1 MSSPTESNN
10 FFDDFL
16 DDYFAECEEHL
27 AVVRRE
33 LLALESCMNQPQIEG
48 SILNELFRSFH
59 SIKGLSA
66 MVGVREAEKLAHQ
79 MESYLRSL
87 RDGQTS
93 LKPEGFD
100 ALMSGTQILER
111 AIEAYRTKEDPPDI
125 EEIISQLEA
134 CNPPVVAKTPNAAI
148 TPFEVKLKPEEMKRL
163 EALVGEGKPIW
174 HFVFTPSTELSK
186 QGIGV
191 NAIREQ
197 LQAIG
202 ELIYVSPRLNAN
214 QKILFDFIV
223 ATEGPEN
230 HNLGSELKY
239 LSWEPYHI
247 PSSVSATSIRS
258 SNSEVEPSRGPEAP
272 ATATAP
278 EEVEAIAVVSSS
290 QSEEP
295 ERKESE
301 SGKETA
307 EAEPLEISEPETSNA
322 ISPTK
327 STSPLISGSN
337 LVRVDLPKLDE
348 LMRMVGELVI
358 TRARLEENLK
368 NLPPT
373 VPAAR
378 RRTLQEINL
387 TLERQLRD
395 LRQGVMQ
402 VRLVPIAEIFARMQF
417 VVRDLMRL
425 TGKQVALEIS
435 GAETEIDKFV
445 VERMMDPLL
454 HLVRNAVSHG
464 IESTEERLKAGK
476 SATGAIA
483 LRASAA
489 GEMVIIEIEDD
500 GQGVDISRVL
510 KRAKQQGLLSDS
522 VSETNDPDNYDSQT
536 ILDLLCSPGFS
547 TKEEAD
553 LASGRG
559 VGMAIVKNT
568 VQELGGCVKFTTQKG
583 KGSHFIIDL
592 PLTLAITDALIVEV
606 SGQTFAIPES
616 SIQEVLSIDNQAIIK
631 LQSQEIISYRGHV
644 FPLRYLARLFNC
656 AVTTDNSEKL
666 TVVVIGNSLNS
677 TGLVVNRILGLREI
691 VVRPLTD
698 PLLQSPG
705 ISGATELGD
714 GRVVLIMDV
723 PALICSTI
731 NQFLT
736 TPKTAINSG

>member
-1 MSSPTESNN
+1 
-10 FFDDFL
+10 
-16 DDYFAECEEHL
+16 A
-27 AVVRRE
+27 
-33 LLALESCMNQPQIEG
+33 
-48 SILNELFRSFH
+48 
-59 SIKGLSA
+59 
-66 MVGVREAEKLAHQ
+66 
-79 MESYLRSL
+79 
-87 RDGQTS
+87 
-93 LKPEGFD
+93 
-100 ALMSGTQILER
+100 
-111 AIEAYRTKEDPPDI
+111 
-125 EEIISQLEA
+125 
-134 CNPPVVAKTPNAAI
+134 
-148 TPFEVKLKPEEMKRL
+148 
-163 EALVGEGKPIW
+163 
-174 HFVFTPSTELSK
+174 
-186 QGIGV
+186 
-191 NAIREQ
+191 
-197 LQAIG
+197 
-202 ELIYVSPRLNAN
+202 
-214 QKILFDFIV
+214 
-223 ATEGPEN
+223 
-230 HNLGSELKY
+230 
-239 LSWEPYHI
+239 
-247 PSSVSATSIRS
+247 
-258 SNSEVEPSRGPEAP
+258 
-272 ATATAP
+272 AP

-290 QSEEP
+290 QSE
-295 ERKESE
+295 RKQSE

-327 STSPLISGSN
+327 ATSPLISASN

-476 SATGAIA
+476 SAMGAIA

-568 VQELGGCVKFTTQKG
+568 VQELGGCVKFTTKKG

-644 FPLRYLARLFNC
+644 LPLRYLARIFNC
-656 AVTTDNSEKL
+656 VVTTDEWEKL
-666 TVVVIGNSLNS
+666 TIVVIGNSLNS

-698 PLLQSPG
+698 PFIQSPG
-705 ISGATELGD
+705 IAGATELGD
-714 GRVVLIMDV
+714 GRVVLILDV
-723 PALICSTI
+723 STLIDGKIPNISKQST
-731 NQFLT
+731 QW
-736 TPKTAINSG
+736 INSG

>member
-111 AIEAYRTKEDPPDI
+111 AIEAYRTKENPPDI

-134 CNPPVVAKTPNAAI
+134 CNPPVLAKTPNAAI

-272 ATATAP
+272 ATAAAP

-290 QSEEP
+290 QSE
-295 ERKESE
+295 
-301 SGKETA
+301 
-307 EAEPLEISEPETSNA
+307 
-322 ISPTK
+322 
-327 STSPLISGSN
+327 
-337 LVRVDLPKLDE
+337 
-348 LMRMVGELVI
+348 
-358 TRARLEENLK
+358 
-368 NLPPT
+368 
-373 VPAAR
+373 
-378 RRTLQEINL
+378 
-387 TLERQLRD
+387 
-395 LRQGVMQ
+395 
-402 VRLVPIAEIFARMQF
+402 
-417 VVRDLMRL
+417 
-425 TGKQVALEIS
+425 
-435 GAETEIDKFV
+435 
-445 VERMMDPLL
+445 
-454 HLVRNAVSHG
+454 
-464 IESTEERLKAGK
+464 
-476 SATGAIA
+476 
-483 LRASAA
+483 
-489 GEMVIIEIEDD
+489 
-500 GQGVDISRVL
+500 
-510 KRAKQQGLLSDS
+510 
-522 VSETNDPDNYDSQT
+522 
-536 ILDLLCSPGFS
+536 
-547 TKEEAD
+547 
-553 LASGRG
+553 
-559 VGMAIVKNT
+559 
-568 VQELGGCVKFTTQKG
+568 
-583 KGSHFIIDL
+583 
-592 PLTLAITDALIVEV
+592 
-606 SGQTFAIPES
+606 
-616 SIQEVLSIDNQAIIK
+616 
-631 LQSQEIISYRGHV
+631 
-644 FPLRYLARLFNC
+644 
-656 AVTTDNSEKL
+656 
-666 TVVVIGNSLNS
+666 
-677 TGLVVNRILGLREI
+677 
-691 VVRPLTD
+691 
-698 PLLQSPG
+698 
-705 ISGATELGD
+705 
-714 GRVVLIMDV
+714 
-723 PALICSTI
+723 
-731 NQFLT
+731 
-736 TPKTAINSG
+736 

>member
-10 FFDDFL
+10 FFNEFL

-87 RDGQTS
+87 RDGQIS

-111 AIEAYRTKEDPPDI
+111 AIGAYRTKEDPPDI
-125 EEIISQLEA
+125 DEIISQLEA
-134 CNPPVVAKTPNAAI
+134 CNPPVVAAKTLTAAI
-148 TPFEVKLKPEEMKRL
+148 TPFEMKLKPEEKKRL
-163 EALVGEGKPIW
+163 EALVSEGKQIW

-214 QKILFDFIV
+214 QKILFDFIL
-223 ATEGPEN
+223 ATQEAEN
-230 HNLGSELKY
+230 HDLGSELKY
-239 LSWEPYHI
+239 LTGEPYQI
-247 PSSVSATSIRS
+247 PSPVSEANSGS
-258 SNSEVEPSRGPEAP
+258 SNLKVEPPREPEAP
-272 ATATAP
+272 ATAEAP
-278 EEVEAIAVVSSS
+278 GEVEAIGTVVNRTES
-290 QSEEP
+290 

-301 SGKETA
+301 ERTETA
-307 EAEPLEISEPETSNA
+307 PAPAEVLETSEAETSNN
-322 ISPTK
+322 ISPAK

-368 NLPPT
+368 NLPPSF
-373 VPAAR
+373 PAAR

-464 IESTEERLKAGK
+464 IELTEERLKAGK
-476 SATGAIA
+476 SAMGAIA
-483 LRASAA
+483 LRASTA

-522 VSETNDPDNYDSQT
+522 VSENNDPDNYDSQT
-536 ILDLLCSPGFS
+536 ILDLLCSSGFS

-568 VQELGGCVKFTTQKG
+568 VQELGGCVKFTTKKG

-616 SIQEVLSIDNQAIIK
+616 SIQEVLSIEHKGIIR
-631 LQSQEIISYRGHV
+631 LEDQEIISYRGHV

-656 AVTTDNSEKL
+656 VVTTDESEKL
-666 TVVVIGNSLNS
+666 TIVVIGNSVNS
-677 TGLVVNRILGLREI
+677 TGLVVNRILGIREI

-698 PLLQSPG
+698 PFLQSPG
-705 ISGATELGD
+705 IAGATELGD
-714 GRVVLIMDV
+714 GRVVLILDV
-723 PALICSTI
+723 STLMSSKI
-731 NQFLT
+731 PKIVKPQQF
-736 TPKTAINSG
+736 INSG

>member
-1 MSSPTESNN
+1 MSSSTESNN
-10 FFDDFL
+10 FFNEFL

-87 RDGQTS
+87 RDGQIS

-100 ALMSGTQILER
+100 ALMSATQILER
-111 AIEAYRTKEDPPDI
+111 AIEAYRTKEEPPDLD
-125 EEIISQLEA
+125 EIISQLEA
-134 CNPPVVAKTPNAAI
+134 CNPPVVAKTPTVSI
-148 TPFEVKLKPEEMKRL
+148 TPFEVKLKPEQIKRM
-163 EALVGEGKPIW
+163 EALVSEGKQIW

-223 ATEGPEN
+223 ASQEVKNSDLNSQLE
-230 HNLGSELKY
+230 Y
-239 LSWEPYHI
+239 LSCQPYQI
-247 PSSVSATSIRS
+247 PSSVSEAKTGS
-258 SNSEVEPSRGPEAP
+258 SNLEVEPPREPEAP
-272 ATATAP
+272 A
-278 EEVEAIAVVSSS
+278 EVEAIATVVHSTE
-290 QSEEP
+290 SETK
-295 ERKESE
+295 KESE
-301 SGKETA
+301 NRTETA
-307 EAEPLEISEPETSNA
+307 PAPTKVWETSEAETTNT
-322 ISPTK
+322 ISPAK
-327 STSPLISGSN
+327 STSRLVSGSN

-348 LMRMVGELVI
+348 LMRMVGELVV

-373 VPAAR
+373 VSAAS

-395 LRQGVMQ
+395 LRQGLMQ

-445 VERMMDPLL
+445 IERMMDPLL

-476 SATGAIA
+476 SAMGTIA
-483 LRASAA
+483 LRASTA

-510 KRAKQQGLLSDS
+510 KRAKQQGLLSDY
-522 VSETNDPDNYDSQT
+522 VSANNDTDNYDSQT
-536 ILDLLCSPGFS
+536 ILDLLCAPGFS

-559 VGMAIVKNT
+559 VGMAIVKKT
-568 VQELGGCVKFTTQKG
+568 VQELGGCVRFTTQKG
-583 KGSHFIIDL
+583 KGSHFIINL

-616 SIQEVLSIDNQAIIK
+616 SIQEVLSIEHKEIIR
-631 LQSQEIISYRGHV
+631 LEDEEIISYRGHV
-644 FPLRYLARLFNC
+644 LPLRYLARLFNC
-656 AVTTDNSEKL
+656 VVTTDESEKL
-666 TVVVIGNSLNS
+666 TIVVIGNGVNS
-677 TGLVVNRILGLREI
+677 TGLVVNRTLGLREI
-691 VVRPLTD
+691 VVQPLTD
-698 PLLQSPG
+698 PFLQSPG
-705 ISGATELGD
+705 IGGATELGD
-714 GRVVLIMDV
+714 GRVVLILDV
-723 PALICSTI
+723 STLISSKI
-731 NQFLT
+731 SKIVNPQF
-736 TPKTAINSG
+736 INSG

>member
-111 AIEAYRTKEDPPDI
+111 AIEAYRTKENPPDI

-134 CNPPVVAKTPNAAI
+134 CNPPVLAKTPNAAI

-247 PSSVSATSIRS
+247 PSSVSEASSSS

-272 ATATAP
+272 ATAAAP
-278 EEVEAIAVVSSS
+278 EEVEAVAVVSSS
-290 QSEEP
+290 QSE
-295 ERKESE
+295 RKQSE

-327 STSPLISGSN
+327 ATSPLISASN

-644 FPLRYLARLFNC
+644 LPLRYLARIFNC
-656 AVTTDNSEKL
+656 VVTTDEWEKL
-666 TVVVIGNSLNS
+666 TIVVIGNSLNS

-698 PLLQSPG
+698 PFIQSPG
-705 ISGATELGD
+705 IAGATELGD
-714 GRVVLIMDV
+714 GRVVLILDV
-723 PALICSTI
+723 STLIDGKIPNISKQST
-731 NQFLT
+731 QW
-736 TPKTAINSG
+736 INSG